1 MKEENNYSSEINA
14 DISYPQ
20 ISESGT
26 INKNCASYA
35 IPSRRDQNLYKTY
48 ELFLSRNK
56 FHLNNNYDKNNA
68 QQFLKEK
75 NQYLANVDLDD
86 YIEGEQEELRTIVE
100 NSKNQSKN
108 QSINQSKNQS
118 INQSKKQN
126 QNQSNNYKK
135 NNLKNND
142 INNKNGKINNKNINN
157 KNDNKNQ
164 NQSFEAGTGCPPGS
178 LFDTGKADLLCLLL
192 GMSNNNMK

>member
-68 QQFLKEK
+68 QKFLKEK

-118 INQSKKQN
+118 ISQSKK

-142 INNKNGKINNKNINN
+142 INNKNGKISNKNINN